1 MHVTSLTNPRWAAK
15 SAAAFALAASL
26 SFAQPAVD
34 LPRQSPLA
42 TVSQAFGYTTATVT
56 YSRPAVKGR
65 AIWGGLVP
73 YGQIWR
79 AGANEATTL
88 ELTTD
93 AKINGQ
99 ALPKGKYAVF
109 ILPTE
114 KDWTF
119 ILSKNHKTW
128 GSYTYDQKEDALRV
142 TVAPQAAEH
151 KERLEFSFENLSD
164 SGATLVAHWE
174 KLKAPLGIT
183 VEFLETA
190 KAKIKEGLPKAKPD
204 DQFAYMGAARFYW
217 DHNIDRKQAM
227 QWIDKS
233 IQIKPVH
240 NNLWLK
246 AEMLAADKKL
256 KEAKAVAKQA
266 REAAA
271 KDPANANI
279 VANIDKTV
287 ASWDAAPAKK

>member
-1 MHVTSLTNPRWAAK
+1 MHFQTTLNHKRFAKASAVFAIAATM
-15 SAAAFALAASL
+15 AWT
-26 SFAQPAVD
+26 QPAVD
-34 LPRQSPLA
+34 LPRPSPMA
-42 TVSQAFGYTTATVT
+42 TVTQAFGYTTATVN
-56 YSRPAVKGR
+56 YSRPTVKGR

-73 YGQIWR
+73 YGQVWR
-79 AGANEATTL
+79 AGANENTTL

-99 ALPKGKYAVF
+99 TLPKGKYALF

-119 ILSKNHKTW
+119 ILSKNHKAW

-151 KERLEFSFENLSD
+151 KERLEFEFENISD
-164 SGATLVAHWE
+164 SSASLTAHWE
-174 KLKAPLGIT
+174 KQKASFNIV

-204 DQFAYMGAARFYW
+204 DQYAPMGAARFYW

-227 QWIDKS
+227 EWIDKS
-233 IQIKPVH
+233 IKIKPVH

-246 AEMLAADKKL
+246 AEMLASENKL
-256 KEAKAVAKQA
+256 KDAKKFAKQA

-271 KDPANANI
+271 KDPTSGNTAAM
-279 VANIDKTV
+279 IDKNV
-287 ASWDAAPAKK
+287 AKWDESAKK

>member
-1 MHVTSLTNPRWAAK
+1 MHPQSTLNLNLFAK
-15 SAAAFALAASL
+15 ASAAFVLAASVAW
-26 SFAQPAVD
+26 AQPAVE

-42 TVSQAFGYTTATVT
+42 TVTQAFGYTTASVS

-99 ALPKGKYAVF
+99 PLAKGKYALF

-119 ILSKNHKTW
+119 IFSKNHKTW

-142 TVAPQAAEH
+142 TVAPQTAGH
-151 KERLEFSFENLSD
+151 MERLEFGFEDLSD
-164 SGATLVAHWE
+164 SGATLTTHWE
-174 KLKAPLGIT
+174 KRKAALKIV

-227 QWIDKS
+227 EWIDKS
-233 IQIKPVH
+233 IKIKAVH

-246 AEMLAADKKL
+246 AEMLAADKKP
-256 KEAKAVAKQA
+256 KEAKETAKLA

-279 VANIDKTV
+279 VAMIDKTV
-287 ASWDAAPAKK
+287 ASWDAPAKK